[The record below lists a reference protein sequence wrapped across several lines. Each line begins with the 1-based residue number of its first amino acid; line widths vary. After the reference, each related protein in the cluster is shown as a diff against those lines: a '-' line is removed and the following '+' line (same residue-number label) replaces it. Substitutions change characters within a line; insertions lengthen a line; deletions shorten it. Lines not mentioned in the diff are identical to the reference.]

1 MAFLP
6 PVRRFLE
13 RRVQSDASSAWWVRA
28 GLWLLDL
35 IDHLIDDQCLGA
47 ASALA
52 YTTILSI
59 VPLLTVFFAVFRVF
73 TPSEEMGAAVRG
85 MLLKSF
91 LADSVS
97 DVVKFLE
104 DFVERAR
111 SDTLGLIGFSFLLM
125 TTVSLFLSIEKT
137 FNRIWRAPGERPLH
151 RRVTTFYALVTL
163 SPGLGGVAV
172 YVAQRFSDDVN
183 AAADGLPILRFLLAW
198 SIGSLALALLYKL
211 MPHTRVRWRSALIG
225 GAVAGA
231 AFEAAK
237 FGFNTYITE
246 IYSGSANAQIYGS
259 LALVPVF
266 FLWIYILWVVVL
278 MGAQIGYFIQNRRD
292 VAEEVRAHRGAR
304 RISDRTRPNGYL
316 TTRAFAEIALRFK
329 SGEGGLRIEQLAER
343 LNLPPDVVLPV
354 VHTLREAHLVLIV
367 ETADAAMELV
377 PGRPL
382 DQITLADLHGL
393 PESRGVRA
401 GDLPSSP
408 QLAAVEARLNAGRAA
423 ENAALQVTV
432 AELLEDPTPT

>member
-1 MAFLP
+1 VAFLP

-432 AELLEDPTPT
+432 AELLEGPTPT

>member
-432 AELLEDPTPT
+432 AELLEGPTPT

>member
-73 TPSEEMGAAVRG
+73 TPSEEMGAAVRA

-198 SIGSLALALLYKL
+198 SLGSLALALLYKL

-266 FLWIYILWVVVL
+266 FLWIYILWVVIL

-423 ENAALQVTV
+423 EDAALQVTV
-432 AELLEDPTPT
+432 AELLEGPAPT

>member
-1 MAFLP
+1 VAFLP
-6 PVRRFLE
+6 PFRRFLE

-432 AELLEDPTPT
+432 AELLEGPTPT

>member
-6 PVRRFLE
+6 PVRRLLE

-73 TPSEEMGAAVRG
+73 TPSEEMGAAVRA

-198 SIGSLALALLYKL
+198 SLGSLALALLYKL

-266 FLWIYILWVVVL
+266 FLWIYILWVVIL

-423 ENAALQVTV
+423 EDAALQVTV
-432 AELLEDPTPT
+432 AELLEGPAPT

>member
-1 MAFLP
+1 VAFLP

>member
-432 AELLEDPTPT
+432 AELLEGPSPT

>member
-1 MAFLP
+1 
-6 PVRRFLE
+6 
-13 RRVQSDASSAWWVRA
+13 
-28 GLWLLDL
+28 
-35 IDHLIDDQCLGA
+35 
-47 ASALA
+47 
-52 YTTILSI
+52 
-59 VPLLTVFFAVFRVF
+59 
-73 TPSEEMGAAVRG
+73 
-85 MLLKSF
+85 
-91 LADSVS
+91 
-97 DVVKFLE
+97 
-104 DFVERAR
+104 
-111 SDTLGLIGFSFLLM
+111 M

-432 AELLEDPTPT
+432 AELLEGPTPT

>member
-1 MAFLP
+1 VAFLP

-73 TPSEEMGAAVRG
+73 TPSEEMGAAVRA

-172 YVAQRFSDDVN
+172 YVAQRFGDDVN
-183 AAADGLPILRFLLAW
+183 AAASGLPFLRLILAW
-198 SIGSLALALLYKL
+198 SLGSLALALLYKL

-316 TTRAFAEIALRFK
+316 TTRAFAEIALRFQ

-423 ENAALQVTV
+423 EDAALQVTV
-432 AELLEDPTPT
+432 AELLEGPAPT

>member
-1 MAFLP
+1 VAFLP

-172 YVAQRFSDDVN
+172 YVAQRFGDDVN
-183 AAADGLPILRFLLAW
+183 AAASGLPFLRLILAW
-198 SIGSLALALLYKL
+198 SLGSLALALLYKL

-432 AELLEDPTPT
+432 AELLEGPTPT